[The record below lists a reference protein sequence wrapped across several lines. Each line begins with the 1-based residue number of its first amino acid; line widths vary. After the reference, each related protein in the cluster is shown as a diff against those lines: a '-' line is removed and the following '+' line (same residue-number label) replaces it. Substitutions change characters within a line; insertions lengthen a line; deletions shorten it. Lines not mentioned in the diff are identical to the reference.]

1 MAIKADSAATGGSC
15 EVIPIGREVALP
27 AYRPALPRSRRHRA
41 QLLAPVAGLLAAL
54 ASAGVLASRTL
65 YLAEDEAICDGERL
79 VCIDGTLSYDVND
92 RLLWLRGRVQFTTVP
107 GLLQITVKGS
117 NRLGHV
123 RYAPMEIEL
132 RGKASEIVDF
142 RMIPDYP
149 DVANWAIDHIVYRR
163 QSDIDADGESSLTP
177 ISDAAGP

>member
-1 MAIKADSAATGGSC
+1 MGSNVKKAGSDPC
-15 EVIPIGREVALP
+15 FR
-27 AYRPALPRSRRHRA
+27 YFR
-41 QLLAPVAGLLAAL
+41 VAGVVALLAAS
-54 ASAGVLASRTL
+54 ASTAVLAAHTL
-65 YLAEDEAICDGERL
+65 YLAEEELICDGEQL
-79 VCIDGTLSYDVND
+79 VCIDGTLGYEVNR

-142 RMIPDYP
+142 KMIPDYP
-149 DVANWAIDHIVYRR
+149 DVDNWAIDRIVYLPAR
-163 QSDIDADGESSLTP
+163 DG
-177 ISDAAGP
+177 GPGS